1 MNHRAALDQLN
12 ARLVAE
18 NATVDSDGY
27 DYDSDLAQLA
37 HFTLHRDGTMTE
49 NEPPPPPAD
58 PDAAL
63 LAKIRTAAGRR
74 SEARAIAAAAE
85 GERDQLVR
93 DALAAGIPASTV
105 AAAAGLSK
113 PRMYQIR
120 DGRR

>member
-1 MNHRAALDQLN
+1 MNR
-12 ARLVAE
+12 
-18 NATVDSDGY
+18 DSDGY
-27 DYDSDLAQLA
+27 DYDSDLTQLA
-37 HFTLHRDGTMTE
+37 HFALHRDGTMTE
-49 NEPPPPPAD
+49 NAPPPAPAD

-74 SEARAIAAAAE
+74 NEARAIAAAAE

-120 DGRR
+120 DRRR